1 MVKRSND
8 PNEKRSRTRRRLNAV
23 GDGDGDAAQGTSK
36 VRNGRVQLGTK
47 FATLLRVKESTR
59 QRKRKRREITTSVEV
74 QECRHRVK
82 EYRQLRG
89 ISVSSS
95 NVPKPI
101 RTLGRTPF
109 PEYVKD
115 EFSKAGFVRPTPIQ
129 AQAWPVALEG
139 RDFIGIAPPGSGKT
153 LAYLLPAIVHVKSQK
168 RLSCGDG
175 PIVLILAPTEE
186 RARQIQ
192 QECTKFAAAHI
203 LALLGSELDCYKNSL
218 VACVGILIDTPE
230 AVLHE
235 LESCHT
241 NLQRVTYLVVDGA
254 DWMLAEEDVA
264 EEGEDCKVLVR
275 EVLSQIP
282 PDCQKLFWGSS
293 WLEEADELARPFL
306 RDAIKVEIGSPV
318 LKAPHPIDQIVDIVA
333 EDQKYDKLVGL
344 LGDIADGSR
353 ILIFID
359 IHKGCE
365 SCSLL
370 AQKLSNEGYAV
381 SVHENVCQSERVQII
396 SGFQGDY
403 IPIMIATDVAARDPG
418 FVWLLWECR
427 FVNLAI
433 FVDAFNP

>member
-168 RLSCGDG
+168 RL
-175 PIVLILAPTEE
+175 
-186 RARQIQ
+186 
-192 QECTKFAAAHI
+192 
-203 LALLGSELDCYKNSL
+203 
-218 VACVGILIDTPE
+218 CVGILIDTPE

-275 EVLSQIP
+275 EVLSQHLRDILPGRSHWLIP
-282 PDCQKLFWGSS
+282 LNAPKCDQPLIWDSLSTRQTYRTTGFPSSDAKTPLKTVAKAPRPSSSLNPLVAPFISMYVKLF
-293 WLEEADELARPFL
+293 R
-306 RDAIKVEIGSPV
+306 
-318 LKAPHPIDQIVDIVA
+318 
-333 EDQKYDKLVGL
+333 L
-344 LGDIADGSR
+344 L
-353 ILIFID
+353 
-359 IHKGCE
+359 
-365 SCSLL
+365 
-370 AQKLSNEGYAV
+370 
-381 SVHENVCQSERVQII
+381 
-396 SGFQGDY
+396 
-403 IPIMIATDVAARDPG
+403 P
-418 FVWLLWECR
+418 
-427 FVNLAI
+427 
-433 FVDAFNP
+433 